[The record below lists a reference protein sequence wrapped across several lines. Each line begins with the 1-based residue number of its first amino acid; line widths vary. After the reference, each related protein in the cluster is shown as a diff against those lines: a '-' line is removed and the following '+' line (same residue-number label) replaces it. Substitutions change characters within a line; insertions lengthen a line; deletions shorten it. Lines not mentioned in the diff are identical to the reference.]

1 MALNATSQC
10 LQRCRCGRRGDDGPG
25 LRTGRWADAHQQ
37 DLSGAVLVGWADEPD
52 HRHGNPGDGGAGGA
66 HHDSCDLVRCLLTIY
81 GSVNQRMRAMDG
93 ERLDI
98 LTGASGTLLS
108 AAEVPPAGREWL
120 TRAAAR

>member
-1 MALNATSQC
+1 M
-10 LQRCRCGRRGDDGPG
+10 
-25 LRTGRWADAHQQ
+25 
-37 DLSGAVLVGWADEPD
+37 
-52 HRHGNPGDGGAGGA
+52 
-66 HHDSCDLVRCLLTIY
+66 Y
-81 GSVNQRMRAMDG
+81 GSVNDRMRAMDG